1 MGDKLSSTYTVYPT
15 RLGRSMGGLV
25 ICLGALMIP
34 LVYLIGLPEM
44 GFDIS
49 YIMSD
54 YPLFDRLMYLFI
66 RITLIFFPPFAILA
80 GLFARGKGPWVL
92 KEIVLE
98 PGRIIFRRKDENET
112 VISEINEVKHIRIGL
127 QIRGR
132 TATGKRVIKPI
143 VRAAL
148 GEERFTM
155 FKSDLERLYR
165 INV

>member
-1 MGDKLSSTYTVYPT
+1 
-15 RLGRSMGGLV
+15 
-25 ICLGALMIP
+25 MI
-34 LVYLIGLPEM
+34 LIVWLIGLPEM

-66 RITLIFFPPFAILA
+66 RLALIFFPPLSILIGVYA
-80 GLFARGKGPWVL
+80 MGKGPLVL

-98 PGRIIFRRKDENET
+98 PDRIVFRRKDGNET
-112 VISEINEVKHIRIGL
+112 ILAEINEVKLIRIGL

-132 TATGKRVIKPI
+132 TPTGKRIIKP
-143 VRAAL
+143 VARASL

-155 FKSDLERLYR
+155 FKSDLERFYR
-165 INV
+165 MNV